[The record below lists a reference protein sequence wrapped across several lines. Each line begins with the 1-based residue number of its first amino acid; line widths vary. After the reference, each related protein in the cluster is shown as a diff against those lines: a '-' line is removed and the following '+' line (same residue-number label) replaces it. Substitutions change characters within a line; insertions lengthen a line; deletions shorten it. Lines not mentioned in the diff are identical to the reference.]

1 MIPSSLPAIVLAAAA
16 SAILLW
22 AAVSDIRKRIIPNTA
37 VLALLAVFLPWAG
50 LVLGFGPALL
60 SALAAAVIAFAVTFA
75 LYALKT
81 IGAGDSKL
89 FAAAALFC
97 GLGYLPLFALA
108 TVLAGGVIAA
118 ISLASRP
125 QRAMVMLSMKG
136 KGDWGRG
143 VPYGVAIAAGALVV
157 MWGSI
162 AGYVEPYGYGKPAP
176 RHISAGELNKAL
188 SAPSAPLPQGR

>member
-1 MIPSSLPAIVLAAAA
+1 MIPNSLPAIVLAAAA
-16 SAILLW
+16 SLILAW
-22 AAVSDIRKRIIPNTA
+22 AAVSDVQKRIIPNVS
-37 VLALLAVFLPWAG
+37 VLALLGVFLAWA
-50 LVLGFGPALL
+50 LFVLGFGQPLV

-75 LYALKT
+75 LYAFKV

-108 TVLAGGVIAA
+108 TVLAGGAIAA
-118 ISLASRP
+118 VSLAARP
-125 QRAMVMLSMKG
+125 TRAAVMLTMGG

-143 VPYGVAIAAGALVV
+143 IPYGVAIAIGAAVV

-162 AGYVEPYGYGKPAP
+162 GGYVQPYRLVRSGPAQVT
-176 RHISAGELNKAL
+176 SGELNKAL
-188 SAPSAPLPQGR
+188 AAPTPGR